1 MELKNFILKALVLL
15 LEAEKASAK
24 VCLDN
29 YLYNS
34 AGIGEHPDIMEECTK
49 LLKKMD
55 ESQSALDTLK
65 QLYPDELQG

>member
-1 MELKNFILKALVLL
+1 MELKQSILKALALN
-15 LEAEKASAK
+15 LEAEKSAAK

-34 AGIGEHPDIMEECTK
+34 AGIGEHPDIMEESIK
-49 LLKKMD
+49 LLKKID

-65 QLYPDELQG
+65 YLYPDEL